1 MIYKI
6 VDGWKNSIKKIKFF
20 QETLLQSD
28 SRILKIVEG
37 MDLLSEDHEQQLTE
51 NVQTKNIFCS
61 IFSGIHS
68 KYRKTQEDV
77 SFIV

>member
-6 VDGWKNSIKKIKFF
+6 VDRWKNSIKKIKFF

-37 MDLLSEDHEQQLTE
+37 IDLLSEDHEQQLTE

-61 IFSGIHS
+61 IFSGIYS